1 MSKRLYDTQ
10 EKSDSYYSLTNQIL
24 KVMINLFRFVAC
36 AAALA
41 SIFACNKVETPQIV
55 EDQIPVTKAVLDNAP
70 ILSVYV
76 ETNDV
81 NPLNACDYY
90 LDETGGNL
98 IDIVELFAANIHKDT
113 EGNPTLYLNDKLTN
127 ILENGGVNTYVRPLQ
142 ELGIR
147 VLLTNL
153 GDHQAI
159 GLANMS
165 NTQADQFATILAAVV
180 KHYGL
185 DGIGF
190 DDEYADYPVFV
201 NGVNS
206 TSYSRILTK
215 LHELYVQYNMSNK
228 LITVFD
234 WGNTNTINSTA
245 SSYIDYT
252 YHGYFGSYRDIS
264 TKNISGMDKARWSPI
279 SFNLGNSYTTSTV
292 QNYASRAKN
301 EGYGAMMCFNLRT
314 RNDND
319 PLPVFQAISNGAY
332 EGMTVV
338 CDNGNRNRD
347 AAIAPAGFT
356 ITYNM
361 ALTWLAE

>member
-1 MSKRLYDTQ
+1 MKHFLRLAVYVTAI
-10 EKSDSYYSLTNQIL
+10 T
-24 KVMINLFRFVAC
+24 
-36 AAALA
+36 
-41 SIFACNKVETPQIV
+41 SIFACNKINDVQVNETKLSTPA
-55 EDQIPVTKAVLDNAP
+55 TKAIGEKSP
-70 ILSVYV
+70 IMAVYV

-81 NPLNACDYY
+81 NPLNAGDYY
-90 LDETGGNL
+90 FEDDFSSF
-98 IDIVELFAANIHKDT
+98 IDIVELFAANIRKET
-113 EGNPTLYLNDKLTN
+113 VSGVTRPTLFLNDKLAN

-142 ELGIR
+142 ELGIK

-153 GDHQAI
+153 GDHQGI

-190 DDEYADYPVFV
+190 DDEYADYPWLI

-215 LHELYVQYNMSNK
+215 LHELYAQYNMSDK

-234 WGNTNTINSTA
+234 WNNTNTISATA
-245 SSYIDYT
+245 ASYIDYA
-252 YHGYFGSYRDIS
+252 YHGRFGQYVTNS
-264 TKNISGMDKARWSPI
+264 NIAGMNNARWSPV
-279 SFNLGNSYTTSTV
+279 SFNLGLNYDLTEV
-292 QNYASRAKN
+292 QNQASDAKTG
-301 EGYGAMMCFNLRT
+301 GYGAMMCFNLRT

-332 EGMTVV
+332 DGMTVA
-338 CDNGNRNRD
+338 CDDGNRSRD
-347 AAIAPAGFT
+347 VVIDPDGFT
-356 ITYNM
+356 ITYDM